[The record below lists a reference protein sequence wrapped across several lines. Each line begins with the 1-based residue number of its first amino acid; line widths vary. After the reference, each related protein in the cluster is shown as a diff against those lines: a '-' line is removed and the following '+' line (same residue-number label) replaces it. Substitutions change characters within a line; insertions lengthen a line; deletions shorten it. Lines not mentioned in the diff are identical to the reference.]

1 MPIEGTLVIALLALA
16 LAIYF
21 RRELLQLAVSLGLIL
36 GLTFIWTSGIEAVWL
51 KGVLSAALVL
61 LVGALI
67 NKFNLD
73 ERAKSPSSAR
83 RQGGSTTPSVC
94 STCLGTGTTHCYAC
108 SGSGEGP
115 GGQGLSLGQSVKCFH
130 CSGSG
135 RIKCSCR

>member
-1 MPIEGTLVIALLALA
+1 MPTEGTLVIALLALA

-21 RRELLQLAVSLGLIL
+21 RRELLQLAVSLGVIL

-51 KGVLSAALVL
+51 KWLLSAARALV
-61 LVGALI
+61 VGGLI
-67 NKFNLD
+67 SKFKLD
-73 ERAKSPSSAR
+73 ERVKAPPSTR
-83 RQGGSTTPSVC
+83 RQGSSTTTSVC

-135 RIKCSCR
+135 RIRCSCR